1 MATGPPSVRIGKKL
15 DEVGEVTRGMR
26 TLWQLVREAMHLNAN
41 YTGRM
46 ITLCTPNVMSKAF
59 TVVMPVH
66 A

>member
-15 DEVGEVTRGMR
+15 EEVGEVTRGMR
-26 TLWQLVREAMHLNAN
+26 TLWELVREAMHLSAN
-41 YTGRM
+41 YTGRT
-46 ITLCTPNVMSKAF
+46 IALGTPNVTSKAF